1 MKKKK
6 IFAKICGGCLLLSAI
21 GIVNVYAADYTGYA
35 LPARQ
40 GNNYTTQH
48 EKETADNYIY
58 NKVVDLENTSTVTFW
73 AANSNKKQI
82 SDDYDQKLGNN
93 SKIKFTA
100 SGYDAVG
107 EEVMLG
113 MENAKW
119 YWFERAFVAGEV
131 DFR

>member
-1 MKKKK
+1 M
-6 IFAKICGGCLLLSAI
+6 
-21 GIVNVYAADYTGYA
+21 
-35 LPARQ
+35 
-40 GNNYTTQH
+40 
-48 EKETADNYIY
+48 
-58 NKVVDLENTSTVTFW
+58 TFW